1 MINDNDDTIPAL
13 HNNDIV
19 SSYVDEDANPGSI
32 ILTDGSIFCLKED
45 FDASG
50 SLVGLKATKWEYLL
64 TLYNRHAPAT
74 GFGTRKGTRR
84 IEKNVEYERYLFC
97 NCQGEH
103 ANGRALN
110 SVGTPSSSGTQ
121 TKKVNITRSVCKASI
136 RTQVNSEGLWKILNN
151 ILDHNHSLTPPQW
164 QHNHMSERKI
174 TAEEGEVIEMMTEA
188 LVRPSV
194 QYRVLAAISGGE
206 EFVGHTKR
214 DHINYV
220 NRLKMRAIEGGDA
233 STLVEL
239 LTKCQSEDPGFFYH
253 LKFGADERLCHV
265 FWRDSMMK
273 KDYLLYHDVLIF
285 DTTYRTNKYNLICG
299 LLIGIN
305 NHWFNIMFGFAFISN
320 KQDESFEWLFNAFK
334 ESMGEDVLPVTI
346 FTDQDLAV
354 TNAIKESVFNKCLNG
369 CYSEA
374 EFEDTWRKMISDYG
388 LHDSDWFECLYTLRE
403 KWCTALNKEYFS
415 AGILS
420 SQRSE
425 SNNHALGFQAT
436 KTTSLT
442 EFFHIF
448 ESTVR
453 RWRSEEERN
462 EFNNIRAKP
471 TSVFPM
477 VDLLDHAA
485 QVYTLNLFRA
495 FEKEFGIAIGTGAI
509 ECTTE
514 DHIKSY
520 LVYPSG
526 SDENPHHVTFGS
538 SNLLIDCTCRKFQ
551 ESGMLCFHS
560 IRILHL
566 RSVSEIPDRYISRR
580 WTKFAKKEV
589 WDILL
594 PNDRRRSG
602 INEAVNW
609 RRQSLTMFNNLIT
622 KCQSVSEARS
632 LLYHAYSRAL
642 EEVQSF
648 FNYRRA
654 SQCPTNSV
662 PRTGPTILDPNEQ
675 LRRGVNKGRKAGYK
689 NKSQTVPLKQ
699 MRSNCHTLPFLGS
712 YKKNMLLLS
721 VSWNNAFLF

>member
-1 MINDNDDTIPAL
+1 MTNIDNDDTIPPF
-13 HNNDIV
+13 HNDDI
-19 SSYVDEDANPGSI
+19 VDEDANPGSI
-32 ILTDGSIFCLKED
+32 ILKDGSIVSLKED

-64 TLYNRHAPAT
+64 TLYNKHAAAT
-74 GFGTRKGTRR
+74 GFGTRKGTH
-84 IEKNVEYERYLFC
+84 
-97 NCQGEH
+97 GEH
-103 ANGRALN
+103 GNDRSLN
-110 SVGTPSSSGTQ
+110 SDGTPSSSG
-121 TKKVNITRSVCKASI
+121 TKKVNITRSICKASI
-136 RTQVNSEGLWKILNN
+136 RTQLNEKGLWEILNHN
-151 ILDHNHSLTPPQW
+151 LDHNHSLTPPKW
-164 QHNHMSERKI
+164 QHNHRSERKI

-239 LTKCQSEDPGFFYH
+239 LTKCQYEDPGFFFR
-253 LKFGADERLCHV
+253 LKFGADGRLCHV

-273 KDYLLYHDVLIF
+273 EDYLLYHDVLMF

-299 LLIGIN
+299 PLIGIN
-305 NHWFNIMFGFAFISN
+305 NHWSNIMFGFAFISN
-320 KQDESFEWLFNAFK
+320 EQDESFEWLFKAFN
-334 ESMGEDVLPVTI
+334 ESMGEDVRPVTI
-346 FTDQDLAV
+346 FTGQDLAM
-354 TNAIKESVFNKCLNG
+354 TNAIKEVYPTSRHRLCQWHVQQNAVSHYGSLKHNRSFQTVFNKGLNG

-374 EFEDTWRKMISDYG
+374 EFEDTWRKMISYYG
-388 LHDSDWFECLYTLRE
+388 LQDSDWFDRLYTLRE
-403 KWCTALNKEYFS
+403 KWCTAFNKGYFL

-425 SNNHALGFQAT
+425 STNHALGFQAT

-453 RWRSEEERN
+453 RWRSEKERN

-477 VDLLDHAA
+477 VDLLDHAS
-485 QVYTLNLFRA
+485 QVYTLKLFRA
-495 FEKEFGIAIGTGAI
+495 FEMEFGIAIGTRAI

-526 SDENPHHVTFGS
+526 TDENPHHVTFDS

-551 ESGMLCFHS
+551 ECGMLCFHS

-566 RSVSEIPDRYISRR
+566 RSVSEIPDRYILRR

-589 WDILL
+589 
-594 PNDRRRSG
+594 
-602 INEAVNW
+602 
-609 RRQSLTMFNNLIT
+609 
-622 KCQSVSEARS
+622 
-632 LLYHAYSRAL
+632 
-642 EEVQSF
+642 
-648 FNYRRA
+648 
-654 SQCPTNSV
+654 
-662 PRTGPTILDPNEQ
+662 
-675 LRRGVNKGRKAGYK
+675 
-689 NKSQTVPLKQ
+689 
-699 MRSNCHTLPFLGS
+699 
-712 YKKNMLLLS
+712 
-721 VSWNNAFLF
+721 